1 MTPAQRKAI
10 RTHRD
15 RQRRQGVTR
24 VEVQA
29 PVGDAPLIRE
39 LAAALRGERA
49 RAGRVRAQ
57 LREALRPPSKRNF
70 LDLLACD
77 LPDELVD
84 EALERPRDLGRDVR
98 L

>member
-1 MTPAQRKAI
+1 MTSAQRKAV

-15 RQRRQGVTR
+15 RQRRRGVAR

-39 LAAALRGERA
+39 LAAALRGEPA

-57 LREALRPPSKRNF
+57 LREALRPPSKRSL

-77 LPDELVD
+77 LPDELVE
-84 EALERPRDLGRDVR
+84 EALERPRDLGRDIR